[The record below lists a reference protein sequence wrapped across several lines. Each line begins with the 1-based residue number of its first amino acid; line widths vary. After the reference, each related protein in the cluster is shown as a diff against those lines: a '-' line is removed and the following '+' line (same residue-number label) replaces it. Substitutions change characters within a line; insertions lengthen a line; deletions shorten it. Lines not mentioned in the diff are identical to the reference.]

1 MVFSGNPYR
10 LPLRLMAGHKNS
22 YFPALTGIRALAA
35 YLVFFHHFIP
45 VNSKIGSYSLD
56 SLFGEMHIGVT
67 FFFVLSGFLIH
78 HRYAGK
84 FESGTGSFPAYFLAR
99 FARIM
104 PLYLFLTILTFAI
117 VPFFKEVNPTKWGLL
132 GLLNIT
138 LLKGLFSATKFS
150 GIAQAWSLSV
160 EFCFYALAPFLFFR
174 FKNQWIKYLGLS
186 LLFLVLI
193 FAFSRLL
200 EIIPFGS
207 SIGNIRFYLGYT
219 FPGRSF
225 EFFAGCF
232 LSSRLDAW
240 SRKPTSFPLFT
251 LLGSAGI
258 LAGLFCL
265 SLLRQ
270 GADYG
275 VQHPLGMMINNL
287 GLPVF
292 MVMFFRGLVLEASWL
307 KSFFSSAPMELLGKS
322 SYAFYLVHVG
332 ILEKLSHHF
341 LPGLWWTFLS
351 MNILAILLYYLVE
364 EPAQHG
370 LRKWFQRPG

>member
-1 MVFSGNPYR
+1 
-10 LPLRLMAGHKNS
+10 MAEHKNS
-22 YFPALTGIRALAA
+22 YFPALTGVRALAA
-35 YLVFFHHFIP
+35 YLVFFHHFVP
-45 VNSKIGSYSLD
+45 SCPRLD
-56 SLFGEMHIGVT
+56 FYFIENLCGEMDIGVT

-78 HRYAGK
+78 HRYSGK
-84 FESGTGSFPAYFLAR
+84 FESGTGYFPAYLFAR
-99 FARIM
+99 IARIM
-104 PLYLFLTILTFAI
+104 PLYLILTILTFAI
-117 VPFFKEVNPTKWGLL
+117 VPFFREVDATNWTIL
-132 GLLNIT
+132 GILNIT

-174 FKNQWIKYLGLS
+174 FKNQWLKYLGLS
-186 LLFLVLI
+186 LVFLVLI

-200 EIIPFGS
+200 EILPSGS
-207 SIGNIRFYLGYT
+207 FFGNIWFYLGYT

-232 LSSRLDAW
+232 LSSRLDTW
-240 SRKPTSFPLFT
+240 SRKPSSFPLYT
-251 LLGSAGI
+251 LLGSAAI

-265 SLLRQ
+265 SFLRQ

-292 MVMFFRGLVLEASWL
+292 MVMFFRGLVLETSWL
-307 KSFFSSAPMELLGKS
+307 KSFFSSEPMELLGKS

-332 ILEKLSHHF
+332 IFEKLSHYF
-341 LPGLWWTFLS
+341 LPGLWWSFLS
-351 MNILAILLYYLVE
+351 MNILAIMLYYLVE
-364 EPAQHG
+364 EPAQHAM
-370 LRKWFQRPG
+370 RKWFQRIAIK

>member
-1 MVFSGNPYR
+1 MVFSGGPYR
-10 LPLRLMAGHKNS
+10 LPLWLMAGHKNS

-45 VNSKIGSYSLD
+45 VNSKTGSYSLD

-78 HRYAGK
+78 HRYAEK
-84 FESGTGSFPAYFLAR
+84 FESGTAFFSTYFFAR
-99 FARIM
+99 IARIM
-104 PLYLFLTILTFAI
+104 PLYLLLTILTFAI
-117 VPFFKEVNPTKWGLL
+117 VPFFKEVNLAKWGLL

-138 LLKGLFSATKFS
+138 LLKGLFSATKFA
-150 GIAQAWSLSV
+150 GIDQAWSLSV

-174 FKNQWIKYLGLS
+174 LKNHWIKYLGLYF
-186 LLFLVLI
+186 LFLVLI
-193 FAFSRLL
+193 FGFSWLL
-200 EIIPFGS
+200 EILPFGS
-207 SIGNIRFYLGYT
+207 SIGNSRFYLVYT

-232 LSSRLDAW
+232 LSAKLSAW
-240 SRKPTSFPLFT
+240 SLKPSSFPLYT
-251 LLGSAGI
+251 LLGSTGI

-265 SLLRQ
+265 SFLRQ
-270 GADYG
+270 GADYE
-275 VQHPLGMMINNL
+275 VQHPFGIIINNL

-292 MVMFFRGLVLEASWL
+292 IVMFFRGLVLEDTWL

-332 ILEKLSHHF
+332 IFEKLSHHF
-341 LPGLWWTFLS
+341 FPGLWWSFLS
-351 MNILAILLYYLVE
+351 MNALAVLL
-364 EPAQHG
+364 
-370 LRKWFQRPG
+370 F